1 MKILYTGAI
10 SPDTPQ
16 NQSIKSLGGFL
27 SNSPIPNGEV
37 GSLFSSVSGIIKPGF
52 RSIRMIG
59 IRNDELASKTN
70 LKIWATIS
78 SPELSITLAAMA
90 PALDS
95 VCNKFFFE
103 RIDNPHSLPLQA
115 TFNNYTETN
124 PIIISNLDPQKFIG
138 LWIKLEKPLVPTTTT
153 TTTQLIQPGY
163 CSCQESEIQLLR
175 QRESNPIEHFNINIS
190 ISFD

>member
-10 SPDTPQ
+10 SQDTPQ

-52 RSIRMIG
+52 RSVRMIG
-59 IRNDELASKTN
+59 IKNDELTQKTN
-70 LKIWATIS
+70 LKIWATVS
-78 SPELSITLAAMA
+78 SPDLNITLAAMA
-90 PALDS
+90 PALDT
-95 VCNKFFFE
+95 VCNKYFFE
-103 RIDNPHSLPLQA
+103 KIDNPHSLPLQA
-115 TFNNYTETN
+115 TFNNYTETD
-124 PIIISNLDPQKFIG
+124 PISIASLDSQKFIG
-138 LWIKLEKPLVPTTTT
+138 LWIKLEKSLTPITT
-153 TTTQLIQPGY
+153 TTTQIIQPGY

>member
-16 NQSIKSLGGFL
+16 NQPIKSLGGFL

-52 RSIRMIG
+52 RSVRMIG
-59 IRNDELASKTN
+59 IKNDELTQKTN
-70 LKIWATIS
+70 LKIWATVS
-78 SPELSITLAAMA
+78 SPDLDIALAAMA
-90 PALDS
+90 PALDT
-95 VCNKFFFE
+95 VCNKYFFE
-103 RIDNPHSLPLQA
+103 KIDNPHSLPLQA
-115 TFNNYTETN
+115 TFNNYTETD
-124 PIIISNLDPQKFIG
+124 PISIASLDSQKFIG
-138 LWIKLEKPLVPTTTT
+138 LWIKLEKSLTPITT
-153 TTTQLIQPGY
+153 TTTQIIQPGY